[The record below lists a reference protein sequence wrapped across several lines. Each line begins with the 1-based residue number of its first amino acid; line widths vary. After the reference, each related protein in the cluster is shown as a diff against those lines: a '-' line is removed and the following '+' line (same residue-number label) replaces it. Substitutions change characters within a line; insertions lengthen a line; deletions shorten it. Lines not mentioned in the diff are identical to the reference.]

1 MADSVHIIDVY
12 SRTTRQGFCE
22 CTLSTCGPSLI
33 AWDNSGAT
41 RRNLRLGSMMT
52 SGETQHAAMDRRISH
67 IYVILV
73 ITCKGVIVAFLKHER
88 RVVAT
93 NASENRH
100 NLVIDFRSSL
110 TLCMSTSNIYFRQD
124 IELIAP
130 QFKTNLILA
139 EHY

>member
-1 MADSVHIIDVY
+1 
-12 SRTTRQGFCE
+12 
-22 CTLSTCGPSLI
+22 
-33 AWDNSGAT
+33 
-41 RRNLRLGSMMT
+41 MMT
-52 SGETQHAAMDRRISH
+52 SGETQHAAMESIILVFPLLISSYRALSCRISH

-73 ITCKGVIVAFLKHER
+73 ITCKGGIVAFLKHER

-93 NASENRH
+93 NTSENRH

-110 TLCMSTSNIYFRQD
+110 TLCMSTSNIDFRQD

-130 QFKTNLILA
+130 QYKTNLILA